1 MKTKS
6 ILSNHIIMLPVIF
19 IAFAGYFLSIYRG
32 NTNLA
37 SNCSLLILAA
47 NCLYLENPIFG
58 GKTPENKAFKVLAD
72 IDGLLLVV
80 WFVTII
86 VQLFFQ

>member
-6 ILSNHIIMLPVIF
+6 IFSNHMVMLPVIF
-19 IAFAGYFLSIYRG
+19 SAFAGYFLSLYRG

-37 SNCSLLILAA
+37 SNYSLLIIIA

-58 GKTPENKAFKVLAD
+58 GKVPENRAFKLLAHV
-72 IDGLLLVV
+72 DGLLLVV
-80 WFVTII
+80 WFVILI
-86 VQLFFQ
+86 AQLFL

>member
-6 ILSNHIIMLPVIF
+6 ILSNHMVMLPVIF

-37 SNCSLLILAA
+37 SNYSLLIIAA
-47 NCLYLENPIFG
+47 NCTYFENPIFG
-58 GKTPENKAFKVLAD
+58 GKIPENKAFKLLAHV
-72 IDGLLLVV
+72 DGFLLVV
-80 WFVTII
+80 WFVFIV
-86 VQLFFQ
+86 VQLFL